1 MLQEGKKLS
10 EVENK
15 ADQIPYRIM
24 LNKIST
30 ISKGNTLFSKLIE
43 LREIQ
48 KRWSSLHVQVKSS
61 EFKQTTHMF
70 IQN

>member
-10 EVENK
+10 ELENK

-48 KRWSSLHVQVKSS
+48 KR
-61 EFKQTTHMF
+61 
-70 IQN
+70 